1 MTRWPAPK
9 LMGHF
14 VPQAEV
20 PSHQFEGRYRTL
32 HSLPSSLVTPNGIRI
47 GSETFSVIGFRS
59 APARQ
64 ATRFYVVLAGGP
76 TFRNLQGGEVAS
88 PALGKQHS
96 AKKEQQGAYSTEGT
110 RVRPRPSWGTLDSSV
125 LDQLHEGL
133 IATDLDANITGG
145 NNAALQM
152 YGYSPAELLG
162 NNLALLYPVEES
174 ALLHSAAIASVQ
186 EKGHHQAELRTRSKS
201 GNDVYVRLSLTML
214 VDENSAPAGMVAILV
229 DITERKLLE
238 FALKQNQ
245 EKRPKAA
252 DLDRLAQEE
261 KPDLVH
267 RQINDSLFLM
277 ASPLMHKFMTMVD
290 RVAACPEIVLIT
302 GETGS
307 GKELIA
313 RSVHDNSHRRSK
325 PWVDINCAALPE
337 HLVESE
343 LFGYEKGAFSGAD
356 ASKPGLFEMA
366 DKGTLFLDEIG
377 ELQLQTQVKLL
388 RVLDGQ
394 PFYRLGGHRK
404 IKVDVRI
411 VAATNQDLEA
421 AVRDGRF
428 RQDLFHRLGHFQ
440 LRVPPLRD
448 RPEDI
453 VALAEH
459 FLRLKAPSKNFSSQA
474 ISALLSHGWLGNIRE
489 LRNLVAKM
497 AMESS
502 SSEIDFSRLSAA
514 LTGEPTALRQTASLP
529 VSNLDSMEEQMI
541 IKALERTGG
550 QRTLAAEQ
558 LGISRR
564 TLSRKLKEYN
574 ISFAPGESTASLGF
588 ISNEQQKFFRARVE
602 TAVTIRNSQGEEI
615 CVQGVNLSPGG
626 MGLDGLKEP
635 LRFAGLLD
643 ISFVLP
649 ESEILFQAKA
659 RLMWIGE
666 EGRVGIRFAVI
677 EPALFEQLQHWTDH
691 KMKEE
696 GWEFPA

>member
-1 MTRWPAPK
+1 MPTP
-9 LMGHF
+9 H
-14 VPQAEV
+14 
-20 PSHQFEGRYRTL
+20 
-32 HSLPSSLVTPNGIRI
+32 HSS
-47 GSETFSVIGFRS
+47 
-59 APARQ
+59 
-64 ATRFYVVLAGGP
+64 
-76 TFRNLQGGEVAS
+76 
-88 PALGKQHS
+88 
-96 AKKEQQGAYSTEGT
+96 EQQEPLNSVSTNG
-110 RVRPRPSWGTLDSSV
+110 
-125 LDQLHEGL
+125 
-133 IATDLDANITGG
+133 GG
-145 NNAALQM
+145 NAVNAQSQMAVFSADLEGEFSACNAAFIRLF
-152 YGYSPAELLG
+152 GYSSQELLG
-162 NNLALLYPVEES
+162 RDFS
-174 ALLHSAAIASVQ
+174 ALFAQTEKANGETHSL
-186 EKGHHQAELRTRSKS
+186 LRKEILSATSTPGGYHCRLFARPKS
-201 GNDVYVRLSLTML
+201 GSSFPVQFSATILSSTPVALIAVVVPVPENNITIAATPSDSPAHGL
-214 VDENSAPAGMVAILV
+214 FVDGFVAPGVLSRKIDDTQFIL
-229 DITERKLLE
+229 
-238 FALKQNQ
+238 
-245 EKRPKAA
+245 
-252 DLDRLAQEE
+252 
-261 KPDLVH
+261 
-267 RQINDSLFLM
+267 
-277 ASPLMHKFMTMVD
+277 ASPEMHKFMALVD
-290 RVAACPEIVLIT
+290 RVAGHAETVLIT
-302 GETGS
+302 GETGT

-313 RSVHDNSHRRSK
+313 RTIHESSHRRSR

-337 HLVESE
+337 NLVESE

-377 ELQLQTQVKLL
+377 ELQPQTQVKLL

-428 RQDLFHRLGHFQ
+428 RQDLFHRLGQFQ

-474 ISALLSHGWLGNIRE
+474 ISALLSHAWPGNIRE

-497 AMESS
+497 AMESTGY
-502 SSEIDFSRLSAA
+502 EIDFSRLNAA
-514 LTGEPTALRQTASLP
+514 LTGEPAALRQTASMP

-574 ISFAPGESTASLGF
+574 INFAPGETTASLGF
-588 ISNEQQKFFRARVE
+588 ISNEQQKFFRTRVE
-602 TAVTIRNSQGEEI
+602 IPVTIRSSQGEEI
-615 CVQGVNLSPGG
+615 CVQGVNLSTGG

-643 ISFVLP
+643 VSFVLP
-649 ESEILFQAKA
+649 DSEILFQAKA

-677 EPALFEQLQHWTDH
+677 EPALFEQLQHWTNH